1 MDCLE
6 DFSQCPAC
14 NNKYD
19 VVLILPCSHTI
30 CGRCVAAE
38 EETGSHPLCHR
49 DPRRSVCSVPCPC
62 CRQPVELP
70 CWTWSSASSCLPQHP
85 TLRSEYANWD
95 TGFKDGSARSH
106 HEQEDSD
113 CKSTLG
119 SKRCSNAHS
128 SFVLPV
134 DGAVDLLEEEMEQS
148 VYGLHFSLDPSS
160 VPPPLRLS
168 NTLLTVTYS
177 DSGFSDPHPPIRN
190 PALTPDST
198 GLFPHVSADVI
209 IARGQYYWEVDVC
222 NSSVYRVGVISSDG
236 CNGWWLERNVSA
248 FHAVYDG
255 SCEPID
261 TVPPRIKTLGIFL
274 SFEGGILSFHNPLTQ
289 EHLVTLPTRFSPSG
303 VLPALGLGQGK
314 LRLHCGLPTPPFVF
328 LGKHSTFRGP
338 CGPNSVWWHRE
349 VPFQSVKTV
358 IQKFE
363 KLASSN

>member
-14 NNKYD
+14 NKEYD
-19 VVLILPCSHTI
+19 VALILPCSHTI
-30 CGRCVAAE
+30 CARCVAAE
-38 EETGSHPLCHR
+38 EETGSHPLC
-49 DPRRSVCSVPCPC
+49 RSVCSVPCPC

-70 CWTWSSASSCLPQHP
+70 CWTWSSAASCLPQHP

-113 CKSTLG
+113 CKSTLS
-119 SKRCSNAHS
+119 SKRCSNVRS

-134 DGAVDLLEEEMEQS
+134 DGAVDLLEEEMERS
-148 VYGLHFSLDPSS
+148 VY
-160 VPPPLRLS
+160 
-168 NTLLTVTYS
+168 VTYG
-177 DSGFSDPHPPIRN
+177 DSGPSDPHPPIRK

-198 GLFPHVSADVI
+198 LLLPHVSTDVT

-236 CNGWWLERNVSA
+236 CSGWWLERNVSA

-255 SCEPID
+255 SCEPIG

-314 LRLHCGLPTPPFVF
+314 LRLHCGLPTPPYVF
-328 LGKHSTFRGP
+328 LGKDSTFRGP
-338 CGPNSVWWHRE
+338 CGPNRVWWHRA

-363 KLASSN
+363 KLASSD